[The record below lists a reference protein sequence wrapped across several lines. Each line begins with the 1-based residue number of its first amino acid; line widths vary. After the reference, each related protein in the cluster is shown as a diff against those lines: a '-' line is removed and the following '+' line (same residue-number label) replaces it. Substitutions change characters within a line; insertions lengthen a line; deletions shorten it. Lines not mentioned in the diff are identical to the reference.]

1 MDPPSRPVALE
12 VGSFPA
18 AQGHRSPPSR
28 FWRRTIGLVALFG
41 CAVLGRFFAAHR
53 PGDGSVRTI
62 PLPQQA
68 YVWQRDW
75 TLSVHEAL
83 KAHGR
88 EMAGLV
94 VLGAEVAWKRDGPQV
109 FRVALDHSL
118 LRSLDRPVGLCLR
131 MGGYSGTFAT
141 NTPAARV
148 LDDLVRGMIA
158 EAVSNRLDLAEFQI
172 DFDCAES
179 RLDGYR
185 RWLEQLRPRLGRIS
199 LTITA
204 LPAWLKRR
212 EFRALARATDGYV
225 LQVHSLD
232 RPRDVRAPF
241 ILCDPDAARR
251 AVATASQL
259 GVPFRVALPTY
270 GYLVAFDAGG
280 QFMGLS
286 AEGPASGWPEGTQ
299 FRIVSTDPASMVGLV
314 RDWTSQPPPGLTGI
328 LWYRFPTHQD
338 KRNWRWPTLATVMR
352 GEFPAPLLRLETRR
366 SNPSVT
372 ELFISNEGT
381 GNYLGPVTAHV
392 SWTGARLEARDGL
405 AGFESIGESAETLD
419 LRSDWVQ
426 LGPGERRVAGW
437 LRLTEEREVQSELE
451 TQ

>member
-1 MDPPSRPVALE
+1 M
-12 VGSFPA
+12 
-18 AQGHRSPPSR
+18 
-28 FWRRTIGLVALFG
+28 GLVALFG
-41 CAVLGRFFAAHR
+41 CAVVWRIFPAPC
-53 PGDGSVRTI
+53 PGDPNVRTI

-75 TLSVHEAL
+75 NFSVREAL
-83 KAHGR
+83 NAHGR
-88 EMAGLV
+88 EMGGLV
-94 VLGAEVAWKRDGPQV
+94 VLGAEVAWKPGGPQV
-109 FRVALDHSL
+109 FRVALDYPL
-118 LRSLDRPVGLCLR
+118 LRSLDRPIGLCLR
-131 MGGYSGTFAT
+131 MGGYSGTFAS
-141 NTPAARV
+141 NTAPAKV

-158 EAVSNRLDLAEFQI
+158 QAASNRLDLAEFQI

-185 RWLEQLRPRLGRIS
+185 QWLEQVRPGLGQTS

-212 EFRALARATDGYV
+212 EFRALARVTDGYV

-232 RPRDVRAPF
+232 RPRGVSAPF

-270 GYLVAFDAGG
+270 GYRVAFDVRG
-280 QFMGLS
+280 QFVGLS
-286 AEGPASGWPEGTQ
+286 AEGRASGWPEGTQ
-299 FRIVSTDPASMVGLV
+299 FRVVATDPASMVGLV
-314 RDWTSQPPPGLTGI
+314 RDWTSRPPPGLAGI
-328 LWYRFPTHQD
+328 LWYRFPTGRDAH
-338 KRNWRWPTLATVMR
+338 NWRWATLAAVMH
-352 GEFPAPLLRLETRR
+352 GEFPAPVLRLETKR

-372 ELFISNEGT
+372 ELFISNEGSGT
-381 GNYLGPVTAHV
+381 YRGPVTAHV
-392 SWTGARLEARDGL
+392 SWVGARLEARDGL

-419 LRSDWVQ
+419 LRSGWVQ
-426 LGPGERRVAGW
+426 LRPGERRVAGW

-451 TQ
+451 TE